1 MTQDKFG
8 ITGELDIVLRGED
21 GSIKE
26 SIHVPNL
33 VVTVGKNYIASRM
46 IGTAANVMTHMSVG
60 TATATPATSDT
71 ALGTE
76 IGRAAFSVATSATGN
91 VVTYTAL
98 FGSGVGTGAL
108 TEAGIFNAAG
118 AGAGT
123 MLCRTTFP
131 VVNKGA
137 SDTLTISWNVTVN

>member
-1 MTQDKFG
+1 MTQEKCG
-8 ITGELDIVLRGED
+8 ITGELDIVLRAED

-33 VVTVGKNYIASRM
+33 VVTVGKNFIASRM
-46 IGTAANVMTHMSVG
+46 IGTSPSVMSHMAVG
-60 TATATPATSDT
+60 TATAIPATSDST
-71 ALGTE
+71 LGTE
-76 IGRAAFSVATSATGN
+76 VGRARFSVAAAAAGN
-91 VVTYTAL
+91 VVTYTAN
-98 FGSGVGTGAL
+98 FASGVGTGAL
-108 TEAGIFNAAG
+108 TEAGIFNASG
-118 AGAGT
+118 AGAGV

>member
-1 MTQDKFG
+1 MTQEKFG
-8 ITGELDIVLRGED
+8 ITGELDIVLRAED

-33 VVTVGKNYIASRM
+33 VVTVGKNFIASRM
-46 IGTAANVMTHMSVG
+46 IGTSPSVMSHMAVG
-60 TATATPATSDT
+60 TATAIPATSDST
-71 ALGTE
+71 LGTE
-76 IGRAAFSVATSATGN
+76 VGRAIFSVAAAAAGN
-91 VVTYTAL
+91 VVTYTAN
-98 FGSGVGTGAL
+98 FASGVGTGAL
-108 TEAGIFNAAG
+108 TEAGIFNASGAG
-118 AGAGT
+118 AGA

>member
-1 MTQDKFG
+1 MTQEKFG
-8 ITGELDIVLRGED
+8 TTGELGIVLRAEV

-33 VVTVGKNYIASRM
+33 VVTVGKNFIASRM
-46 IGTAANVMTHMSVG
+46 IGTSPSVMSHMAVG
-60 TATATPATSDT
+60 TATAIPATSDT
-71 ALGTE
+71 TLGTE
-76 IGRAAFSVATSATGN
+76 VGRAAFSVAASVAGN
-91 VVTYTAL
+91 VVTYTAN
-98 FGSGVGTGAL
+98 FAAGVGTGAL
-108 TEAGIFNAAG
+108 TEAGIFNASG
-118 AGAGT
+118 AGAGV